1 MSNLTS
7 VGVTNGVPNSG
18 TGTVSTLDNLIGTA
32 GTPSAQVQSIQGV
45 AGGTAVP
52 VSAASL
58 PLPTGAA
65 LESGGNL
72 AATAAVA
79 GTTSGAAVV
88 SDANGTLQQYLRGLV
103 KIFAAAITG
112 GAGSLFSKVT
122 DGTNT
127 AAVKAAS
134 TAPVATDPALV
145 VAISPNSV
153 NANGQA
159 AMAASAPVTL
169 ASNQSTLSVGFDTTQ
184 IFDGASGTGVTPV
197 KTKVNISAA
206 GTATIVALTGGKKT
220 RVLAA
225 YLVAAGAQTINWQ
238 SHTTTSNA
246 DGPQAFAAN
255 GGLVLP
261 FNPLGWFDTT
271 SGEALDLVT
280 STSAQIG
287 GLVITA
293 AV

>member
-32 GTPSAQVQSIQGV
+32 GTPSAQVQSVQGV

-88 SDANGTLQQYLRGLV
+88 TDANGTLQQYLRGLV
-103 KIFAAAITG
+103 KIFAAAIVG
-112 GAGSLFSKVT
+112 GAGSLFSKIT

-153 NANGQA
+153 NANVQNGAPVTIVAATPTATANGATSSRVKAAATTNATSLKASAGQIYSIDVFNNA
-159 AMAASAPVTL
+159 AYTVYLKLYNKASAPTVGTDTPSWTMPI
-169 ASNQSTLSVGFDTTQ
+169 ASGGGFSREFPRGKTFTTGIAYAITKLEVDTDTT
-184 IFDGASGTGVTPV
+184 V
-197 KTKVNISAA
+197 
-206 GTATIVALTGGKKT
+206 VAVDDLTGS
-220 RVLAA
+220 
-225 YLVAAGAQTINWQ
+225 IDW
-238 SHTTTSNA
+238 
-246 DGPQAFAAN
+246 
-255 GGLVLP
+255 
-261 FNPLGWFDTT
+261 
-271 SGEALDLVT
+271 
-280 STSAQIG
+280 I
-287 GLVITA
+287 
-293 AV
+293 